1 MFYLVVLF
9 RKKDRNGS
17 TFCPLNTVSSPGE
30 ELVGKESIMGEENFS
45 GRGREVLN
53 VCVASM

>member
-17 TFCPLNTVSSPGE
+17 IFCFFNVVSLLGE
-30 ELVGKESIMGEENFS
+30 ELVGKELITGEKNFS

-53 VCVASM
+53 VCV